1 MVDKQHGN
9 EEMIERKIVSVKAGN
24 GKAPTEQQ
32 MRESRGCI
40 REWGRVAS
48 WHGVFFFL
56 WGLS

>member
-48 WHGVFFFL
+48 WHGVFFFY
-56 WGLS
+56 GG